1 MWLFRVAAL
10 MLALSVAALP
20 AAAQYPP
27 SYPPPPPGAV
37 QYPPPPDAA
46 APAPAALYTPPQLD
60 QMLAPI
66 ALYPDPLLTEMLT
79 AATYPLE
86 VVQAEQWQQANAGV
100 PPEALAPAV
109 EAQGWDPSVE
119 SLTAFPQV
127 LAMMGQQLTWT
138 QAIGNAFLAQQGD
151 VMDSIQRLR
160 HDALAAG
167 TLVSSPY
174 AVVTQDGPYIEITPA
189 NPQLLYVPVYDPNAA
204 YGAWPDPTYQP
215 YYFGAP
221 PGLSANFMVG
231 ALGFSVGIGI
241 VDALWNW
248 GDWDWHNHDVRVN
261 PTRYAAL
268 SPNHAAP
275 ASATWQHDPGHRRGV
290 PYRDAKSRAAYQRP
304 VAAAAPET
312 RQQFRFYPEQSS
324 APAPRAPAPQAQ
336 APSQRAAPPAQAERT
351 PPAPAQAQRTPPPPS
366 QRAAPERLAQ
376 PPQPPTLQ
384 VQPPTA
390 HANPLVPPEART
402 APVPAA
408 RTAPVPAATQR
419 PTAFQPVSRG
429 PDVQAQAQRG
439 AAAGIAPAPI
449 AAARPAPPPAARPA
463 PPPAARPAPPP
474 AAHPAPPAAHPA
486 PANPQERKP

>member
-37 QYPPPPDAA
+37 QYPPPPGAE

-60 QMLAPI
+60 QMLAPV
-66 ALYPDPLLTEMLT
+66 ALYPDPLLTEILT

-86 VVQAEQWQQANAGV
+86 VVAAAQWQQANAGI

-189 NPQLLYVPVYDPNAA
+189 NPQLLYVPVYDPTSA
-204 YGAWPDPTYQP
+204 YGAWPYPTYRP

-221 PGLSANFMVG
+221 PGLSANFMAG
-231 ALGFSVGIGI
+231 ALGFSIGIGI
-241 VDALWNW
+241 VDTLWNW
-248 GDWDWHNHDVRVN
+248 GDWDWRNHDVRVN
-261 PTRYAAL
+261 PARYAAL
-268 SPNHAAP
+268 APGHAAP
-275 ASATWQHDPGHRRGV
+275 ASTTWQHNPDHRRGV
-290 PYRDAKSRAAYQRP
+290 PYRDAKSRTAYQRP
-304 VAAAAPET
+304 VAAAPPET
-312 RQQFRFYPEQSS
+312 RQQYRFYPEQSS
-324 APAPRAPAPQAQ
+324 APAPAQRAAPQAP
-336 APSQRAAPPAQAERT
+336 AQRAAPPAQAERT
-351 PPAPAQAQRTPPPPS
+351 PAPQAQT
-366 QRAAPERLAQ
+366 QRAAPQRMAQ
-376 PPQPPTLQ
+376 PPQPPTTQ

-390 HANPLVPPEART
+390 HANPLQP
-402 APVPAA
+402 PAA

-439 AAAGIAPAPI
+439 AASRQSPPAPI
-449 AAARPAPPPAARPA
+449 AVARPAPPPAARPA
-463 PPPAARPAPPP
+463 PPAAAHPAPPP
-474 AAHPAPPAAHPA
+474 AAHPAPPAGHPA